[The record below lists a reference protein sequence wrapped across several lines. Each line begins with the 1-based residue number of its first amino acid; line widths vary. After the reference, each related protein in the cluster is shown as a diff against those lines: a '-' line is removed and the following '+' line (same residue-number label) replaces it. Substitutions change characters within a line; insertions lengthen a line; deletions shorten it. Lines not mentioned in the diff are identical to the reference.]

1 MNQENSVN
9 LEHYTHFVCPLTK
22 LIFAEPVVAADGH
35 IYEEMA
41 IKEWLKENDTSPTT
55 GENMN
60 PRLVKVHPF
69 KALVDKFMEEHPELY
84 EQKFL
89 VKKPYYL
96 FKNEFVNELQNKN
109 FENLKDYTNIIINDY
124 LEIEEHNDDSSDSY
138 ESSSIFSDDSVDY
151 FTIITYLAKHCTNYD
166 AIKHVLDN
174 SLDYDMEDEDGYRP
188 IHMVSKYS
196 NPEIIKHLIEKGID
210 IESCDANGMR
220 PMHYVCQ
227 YQNFNDDLVKYMIE
241 KNVDLYAVDQNGYQP
256 LHYLVKCLYNTQS
269 LQHFIN
275 KGIDM
280 EVETLSGWRS
290 LHIACRYASDVS
302 YIKFMVDLNVQL
314 DAVLQDED
322 ELEGK
327 TCDNLI
333 NENTFLE
340 KKEKQEAVY
349 YYLDKLLHRPDI
361 KEDYLNQNINK
372 NDLNQDVSASQ
383 VFESGNDNLIDLD
396 NNQNKLY
403 NSIV

>member
-1 MNQENSVN
+1 MSQENSVN
-9 LEHYTHFVCPLTK
+9 LEHYVCPLTK
-22 LIFAEPVVAADGH
+22 LIFAEPVVATDGY

-41 IKEWLKENDTSPTT
+41 IKEWLKGNKTSPTT
-55 GENMN
+55 GENMTTK
-60 PRLVKVHPF
+60 LVKVHTF
-69 KALVDKFMEEHPELY
+69 KSLVDKFMEEHPELY
-84 EQKFL
+84 ERKFL

-96 FKNEFVNELQNKN
+96 FKNEFINELESKN
-109 FENLKDYTNIIINDY
+109 FGNLKDYINIMINDY
-124 LEIEEHNDDSSDSY
+124 IEIEEEDDEDNDISY
-138 ESSSIFSDDSVDY
+138 ESSSIFSDDSVEY
-151 FTIITYLAKHCTNYD
+151 CTIITFLAKHCTNYD

-196 NPEIIKHLIEKGID
+196 TAKIIKHLIEKDID

-220 PMHYVCQ
+220 PMHYICQ
-227 YQNFNDDLVKYMIE
+227 FQNFREDLVKYMIE

-256 LHYLVKCLYNTQS
+256 LHYLVKCIYNTQS

-275 KGIDM
+275 RGIDM
-280 EVETLSGWRS
+280 EVETLSGWRP
-290 LHIACRYASDVS
+290 LHIVCRYTSDVT
-302 YIKFMVDLNVQL
+302 YIKFMVDLNVKL

-333 NENTFLE
+333 NENTLLG

-361 KEDYLNQNINK
+361 KEDYLNQGIS
-372 NDLNQDVSASQ
+372 VSEA
-383 VFESGNDNLIDLD
+383 FESGNGDLIDLD
-396 NNQNKLY
+396 NSQGKLY
-403 NSIV
+403 NSFS

>member
-1 MNQENSVN
+1 MSQGNIGNS
-9 LEHYTHFVCPLTK
+9 EHYTQFICPLTK
-22 LIFAEPVVAADGH
+22 LIFAEPVVAADGY
-35 IYEEMA
+35 IYEEMG

-60 PRLVKVHPF
+60 SRLVKVHPF
-69 KALVDKFMEEHPELY
+69 KVLVDKFMEEHPELY

-96 FKNEFVNELQNKN
+96 FKNEFINELQNKN
-109 FENLKDYTNIIINDY
+109 FENLKDYTNLMINDY
-124 LEIEEHNDDSSDSY
+124 LEVEEHNDESDDEDSF
-138 ESSSIFSDDSVDY
+138 ESSSIFFDDSVDY
-151 FTIITYLAKHCTNYD
+151 CTIIGYLTKHCTNDD
-166 AIKHVLDN
+166 AIMHVLDN

-188 IHMVSKYS
+188 IHVVSKYS
-196 NPEIIKHLIEKGID
+196 TAKIIKHLVEKGID

-220 PMHYVCQ
+220 LMHYVCQ
-227 YQNFNDDLVKYMIE
+227 YQNFNDDLVNYMIA

-256 LHYLVKCLYNTQS
+256 LHYLVKCLYNTES

-280 EVETLSGWRS
+280 EVETLSGWRP
-290 LHIACRYASDVS
+290 LHIICKYASDVS
-302 YIKFMVDLNVQL
+302 YIKFIVDLNVKL

-322 ELEGK
+322 DLEGK

-333 NENTFLE
+333 NENIFLQ

-361 KEDYLNQNINK
+361 KEDYLNQDI
-372 NDLNQDVSASQ
+372 SASEVLEQ
-383 VFESGNDNLIDLD
+383 NENLIDLD
-396 NNQNKLY
+396 NNSGKLY
-403 NSIV
+403 NSLA